1 MRWELNDFNAQTL
14 WETLILPW
22 GTNLVFAIVTFLV
35 GRWVVSGISKVLTKA
50 LNRSQLDD
58 MLTNFVVSIVKT
70 LLTLFVIVAALA
82 QLGVD
87 TTSLVA
93 LIGAAGLAVGL
104 ALKDSL
110 QNFAAGVMLLI
121 YKPFRVGDYVEAGG
135 KAGIVEHIN
144 IFNTVFRATDNK
156 EILIPNGN
164 IYQDNI
170 INHSARPTR
179 RADMVFGI
187 GYEDDIKLAQSV
199 LEKLVEADERIL
211 KDPAPTVF
219 ITELGES
226 SINFAVR
233 PWVNTDDLWP
243 VKWDM
248 NQKVKL
254 AFDEA
259 GLSIPFP
266 QMDLHVHAT
275 PTLNQSST

>member
-22 GTNLVFAIVTFLV
+22 GTNLVFAIVIFLV

-266 QMDLHVHAT
+266 QMDVHLDGRLEKT
-275 PTLNQSST
+275 G

>member
-1 MRWELNDFNAQTL
+1 MNWGTDQLDAQTL
-14 WETLILPW
+14 WETMILPW
-22 GTNLVFAIVTFLV
+22 GTNILFAIGIFAI
-35 GRWVVSGISKVLTKA
+35 GRWVVKGLSRLLTRA
-50 LNRSQLDD
+50 LDKSNMDD
-58 MLTNFVVSIVKT
+58 MLTRFVVSIARTVM
-70 LLTLFVIVAALA
+70 TLFVIIAALS
-82 QLGVD
+82 QLGIN

-93 LIGAAGLAVGL
+93 LVGAAGLAVGL

-121 YKPFRVGDYVEAGG
+121 NKPFKVGDYVEAAGT
-135 KAGIVEHIN
+135 AGIVEHIS

-170 INHSARPTR
+170 INHSTRPTR
-179 RADMVFGI
+179 RADMMFGI
-187 GYEDDIKLAQSV
+187 AYDDDIRVAKQV
-199 LEKLVEADERIL
+199 LEKLVAEDERIH

-219 ITELGES
+219 ISELGDS
-226 SINFAVR
+226 SVNFAVR

-248 NQKVKL
+248 NEKVKL

-266 QMDLHVHAT
+266 QMDLHLHQPA
-275 PTLNQSST
+275 STND

>member
-1 MRWELNDFNAQTL
+1 MNWGTDQLDAQTL
-14 WETLILPW
+14 WETMILPW
-22 GTNLVFAIVTFLV
+22 GTNILFAIGIFVI
-35 GRWVVSGISKVLTKA
+35 GRWVVKGLSGLLTRALDRSKFD
-50 LNRSQLDD
+50 Q
-58 MLTNFVVSIVKT
+58 MLTRFVVAIARTVM
-70 LLTLFVIVAALA
+70 TLFVIIAALS
-82 QLGVD
+82 QLGIN

-93 LIGAAGLAVGL
+93 LVGAAGLAVGL

-121 YKPFRVGDYVEAGG
+121 NKPFKVGDYVEAAGT
-135 KAGIVEHIN
+135 AGIVEHIS

-170 INHSARPTR
+170 VNHSTRPTR

-187 GYEDDIKLAQSV
+187 AYGDDIRVAKQV
-199 LEKLVEADERIL
+199 LEKLVAEDERIH

-219 ITELGES
+219 ISELGDS
-226 SINFAVR
+226 SVNFAVR
-233 PWVNTDDLWP
+233 PWVDTDDLWP

-248 NQKVKL
+248 NEKVKL

-266 QMDLHVHAT
+266 QMDLHLHQPA
-275 PTLNQSST
+275 PSSD

>member
-22 GTNLVFAIVTFLV
+22 GTNLVFAIVIFLV

>member
-1 MRWELNDFNAQTL
+1 MNWNIDQLNAESL
-14 WETLILPW
+14 WNTVILPW
-22 GTNLVFAIVTFLV
+22 GNNIVFALLIFVV
-35 GRWVVSGISKVLTKA
+35 GRWVVKGLSRL
-50 LNRSQLDD
+50 LNRALERSKMDE
-58 MLTNFVVSIVKT
+58 MLTRFVVSIARTVM
-70 LLTLFVIVAALA
+70 TLFVIIAALT
-82 QLGVD
+82 QLGID

-93 LIGAAGLAVGL
+93 LLGAAGLAVGL

-121 YKPFRVGDYVEAGG
+121 NKPFKVGDFVEAAGT
-135 KAGIVEHIN
+135 AGIVEHIS

-170 INHSARPTR
+170 INHSTRPTR

-187 GYEDDIKLAQSV
+187 AYDDDVRVAKQV
-199 LEKLVEADERIL
+199 LEKLVAEDERIL

-219 ITELGES
+219 ITELGDS

-248 NQKVKL
+248 NEKVKL

-266 QMDLHVHAT
+266 QMDLHVHHLSN
-275 PTLNQSST
+275 PKD